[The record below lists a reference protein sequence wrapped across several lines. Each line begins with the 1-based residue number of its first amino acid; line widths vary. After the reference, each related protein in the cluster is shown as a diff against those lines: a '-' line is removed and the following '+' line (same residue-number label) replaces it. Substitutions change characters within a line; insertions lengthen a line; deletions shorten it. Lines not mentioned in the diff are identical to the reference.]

1 MSVNRPRMFWPAVLS
16 VVSMLACWALAP
28 QLIGATLYKFAT
40 ISAAGWGAYWLDR
53 EMSPYA
59 RPHRYLADLHA
70 GRAAVPDALGFGV
83 PAQQAAIIYAALA
96 IAAQIRRAMVV
107 IGAMVCAALVV

>member
-53 EMSPYA
+53 AMSPYA

-83 PAQQAAIIYAALA
+83 SGRDGAMIVVVLF
-96 IAAQIRRAMVV
+96 IAAQIRRAIVV
-107 IGAMVCAALVV
+107 AAAMIGASLVV